1 MEYADSG
8 DLHQK
13 IAERQRR
20 NEYFP
25 EDYVWNLVVQVTQG
39 LQVLHRLGIAHRD
52 LKSANVFLFQDGSI
66 KLGDFNVSKVTTRDS
81 MMQTQ
86 TGTPY
91 YASPEVWAVRPYDHR
106 TDIWSLGCVIYEA
119 CALYPP
125 FRAGDIE
132 ALQRRVVQGVAPA
145 LPMVFSH
152 DLQTLVNALLAVEPG
167 KRPSC
172 EVILRSP
179 CVLRRIAASRPNP
192 NIVSDSVLLKTIR
205 VPASLQQLEAKLPK
219 PRYSDSSDLN
229 SSRDASSTRLP
240 AITTPFSNLR
250 SESSSPYKPDSRN
263 QSLEMSPER
272 KLVRREYYREGLSR
286 SRPYA
291 DSVLMRGGSRIL
303 ESVRRSH
310 EVQESLKSRQSHP
323 RQRMF
328 LPSD

>member
-1 MEYADSG
+1 MEYADAG

-13 IAERQRR
+13 IAERQRS
-20 NEYFP
+20 NEYFS
-25 EDYVWNLVVQVTQG
+25 EEYIWNLVVQVTQG
-39 LQVLHRLGIAHRD
+39 LKVLHGMGIAHRD

-66 KLGDFNVSKVTTRDS
+66 KLGDFNVSKVPGNS

-91 YASPEVWAVRPYDHR
+91 YASPEVWAVRPYDYR

-119 CALYPP
+119 CALCPP
-125 FRAGDIE
+125 FRAGDLE
-132 ALQRRVVQGVAPA
+132 GLQRRVTQGVAPA

-152 DLQTLVNALLAVEPG
+152 DLQTLVNALLAVDPAR
-167 KRPSC
+167 RPSC
-172 EVILRSP
+172 DVILRSP
-179 CVLRRIAASRPNP
+179 CVLRRKAARQSP
-192 NIVSDSVLLKTIR
+192 NIMSDSVLLKTIR
-205 VPASLQQLEAKLPK
+205 MPSSLQQLEEKLPK
-219 PRYSDSSDLN
+219 PRYSDMDNSS

-250 SESSSPYKPDSRN
+250 SESSSPYKLDSRN
-263 QSLEMSPER
+263 QYMEQSPER
-272 KLVRREYYREGLSR
+272 RLARREYYREGLSR
-286 SRPYA
+286 SRAYQE
-291 DSVLMRGGSRIL
+291 SVLMRGGSRIL

-310 EVQESLKSRQSHP
+310 EIQESLKSRQSHP